1 MTGQNERE
9 FARSLGRSIAD
20 ARRAKGL
27 TQEKLADVI
36 GVEQESISRLE
47 RGVTLPSLSRL
58 MHIADV
64 LAVPIASL
72 IRSSSGRS
80 VDQAQDLVEKL
91 NELSGE
97 DRAWVRR
104 WVDEI
109 CSKLALQNKK

>member
-1 MTGQNERE
+1 MAEQNEKE
-9 FARSLGRSIAD
+9 FSRNLGRAIAE

-58 MHIADV
+58 LSIAEV
-64 LAVPIASL
+64 LDVPIDSL
-72 IRSSSGRS
+72 IRTNSGRAI
-80 VDQAQDLVEKL
+80 DQAQDLVAKL
-91 NELSGE
+91 NGLSGE

-104 WVDEI
+104 WVEEM
-109 CSKLALQNKK
+109 CSKLALQHKK

>member
-1 MTGQNERE
+1 MTEQNEKE
-9 FARSLGRSIAD
+9 FARSLGRAIAD

-36 GVEQESISRLE
+36 GIEQESISRLE

-58 MHIADV
+58 MRIADV

-104 WVDEI
+104 WVEEM
-109 CSKLALQNKK
+109 CAKLALQHRQ